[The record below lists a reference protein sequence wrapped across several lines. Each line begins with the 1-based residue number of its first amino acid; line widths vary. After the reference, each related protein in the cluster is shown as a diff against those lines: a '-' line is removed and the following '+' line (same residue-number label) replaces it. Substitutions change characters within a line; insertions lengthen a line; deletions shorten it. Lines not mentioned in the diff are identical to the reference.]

1 MCLKVSNFQYS
12 TIFFL
17 LGKIAEERVSV
28 SLHLY
33 CICFALIK
41 CVIRIQILWKP
52 LEIQFYRPDSL
63 IVIHIFLTRLCL
75 FLSDLKSLQIAT
87 PAVEE

>member
-33 CICFALIK
+33 CICFAFIK

-63 IVIHIFLTRLCL
+63 IVHIFLTRLCL
-75 FLSDLKSLQIAT
+75 YLSDF
-87 PAVEE
+87 